1 MSNLER
7 YLGKE
12 TLEKIRE
19 CDDLYLKS
27 AMLVRILFKDKTD
40 KSGNPYI
47 GHLLRVSNKM
57 STLEGKVLGLLH
69 DTVEDIEF
77 VTFEDLLDIG
87 IPNTVIESL
96 RLVTKD
102 EVTEKLTKEEKL
114 TLYNKEIDRI
124 INSGNQL
131 AIELKYSDM
140 SDNYNPERLL
150 LCDEEKRKWFTKKY
164 SPNLKKLE
172 KVIKP

>member
-1 MSNLER
+1 MNNLEL

-27 AMLVRILFKDKTD
+27 AILVRILFKDKTD

-47 GHLLRVSNKM
+47 RHLLRVANKM
-57 STLEGKVLGLLH
+57 TTLEGEVLGLLH

-77 VTFEDLLDIG
+77 VTFDDLLDIG
-87 IPNTVIESL
+87 IPEVIVDAL

-102 EVTEKLTKEEKL
+102 KVTDKLTKEEKL
-114 TLYNKEIDRI
+114 ISYGEEIDRI
-124 INSGNQL
+124 IESGNAL

-140 SDNYNPERLL
+140 TDNYNPERLL

-164 SPNLKKLE
+164 SPNLKN
-172 KVIKP
+172 